1 MMKRPTEFWDVLLR
15 GSGPSP
21 ELLGAFGLGLLVVGL
36 VGNLVYDLLI
46 APAENLPVAWRPVV
60 ASVLLTGL
68 AYLLYRRD
76 RQQVRAV
83 RATVDESR
91 LAPAHAGLIWLF
103 GPGQFEHLLFALEH
117 HREGGGA
124 AHCWL
129 VMQQGIPAVR
139 ERFGQLS
146 RRLAEGGVTAQLH
159 PVYVEQPDVQASY
172 EAVRAVFEREAAEEG
187 LAPEEVIA
195 DVTGGTK
202 PMTAGMVLATLTTGR
217 ALEYVESERDT
228 EGHPIPDT
236 LRVVLT
242 DTTFYVEREE

>member
-1 MMKRPTEFWDVLLR
+1 MKRPTEFWDVLLR
-15 GSGPSP
+15 GAGPSP

-46 APAENLPVAWRPVV
+46 APAESLPMAWRPVI
-60 ASVLLTGL
+60 ASGFLTGL
-68 AYLLYRRD
+68 AYLLYRQD

-117 HREGGGA
+117 HRRGGGA

-129 VMQQGIPAVR
+129 VMQQGVPAVR
-139 ERFGQLS
+139 ERFGELS
-146 RRLAEGGVTAQLH
+146 QRLAEGGVTTQLH

-172 EAVRAVFEREAAEEG
+172 EAVRAVFEREATEEG
-187 LAPEEVIA
+187 LSPGQVIA

-228 EGHPIPDT
+228 EGRPIPDT

-242 DTTFYVEREE
+242 DTAFYVEREE